1 MRRLKSDRFI
11 APSLAF
17 LLLGLS
23 LEGAQASSY
32 VQMEAAAREH
42 AASVHASRAERAVAA
57 ARKNLAASDGGARA
71 FASTGYAD
79 AREPVTDTLVRN
91 YGRTHLTVGVRW
103 PFLASQLAQK
113 RNVTE
118 AEWDMARAQ
127 LREDLAGNDAVRKL
141 RAEAVKAAHAR
152 QRVAL
157 ASGFINASQPLQ
169 AQMQERVRN
178 GAMLAAEAMELQDLG
193 HAARTQLA
201 RHTQAQG
208 QAEAMMRH
216 QAGLAAQAPLPEAG
230 PNWAAACFDASRL
243 MQEDGRGLEAAQEIN
258 LAAASAQLRLLDGG
272 MLNHVEAGV
281 QLAHSRLNDSPGH
294 SGHNTGVFVDFQL
307 PLQWRSMRDSR
318 RDEWTAKR
326 RQAEAL
332 LQQERHLRQFDI
344 DRGLRERELL
354 LSELDQARL
363 SLKTA
368 QEAWRVAGLRAA
380 AQEGEGLVQ
389 QYRAR
394 HALYGAGMRVI
405 DISERLRLAEVELL
419 ALGPACSTLEQ
430 AEGKAAETV
439 STREDAPPA
448 SVQVSAS
455 PARQPIAESTSSSAP
470 LQAVRLGWYVWDAQ
484 PLLTDPQRLKTL
496 PPTSRLLLSFTAE
509 QLRKMDPADWG
520 RLYTQA
526 QHKGIRLELLLG
538 DPHWV
543 QPKGRRD
550 LMTLLAGVRGLRV
563 DALHL
568 DLEHSQLPEGS
579 MDTGNWKQAVVETMR
594 EAGRAVPWPLALTT
608 HYRDLDDASFL
619 QALHQAGV
627 AEVVPMVYSQ
637 NRQRVKDVTLRLLTH
652 ARQTQGLR
660 VGLAQSIER
669 ELSKEESS
677 YHKGRQQSQAQWA
690 ALTRELSGQPHFSGV
705 IVQSLA
711 EYQKAKP

>member
-1 MRRLKSDRFI
+1 MRRLTSDRVI
-11 APSLAF
+11 APGLAC
-17 LLLGLS
+17 LLLGLPLKS
-23 LEGAQASSY
+23 VHAASY
-32 VQMEAAAREH
+32 AQMEAAAREQ
-42 AASVHASRAERAVAA
+42 AASVHASRAERAAA
-57 ARKNLAASDGGARA
+57 QARKDLAASDGGARA

-91 YGRTHLTVGVRW
+91 YGRAHLTVGVRW

-141 RAEAVKAAHAR
+141 RAEAVKAVHAR

-157 ASGFINASQPLQ
+157 ASGFVEASQPLQ
-169 AQMQERVRN
+169 AQLQARVRN

-201 RHTQAQG
+201 RHTQAQT
-208 QAEAMMRH
+208 QAEAMLRH

-230 PNWAAACFDASRL
+230 PSWGAACFDAARL

-272 MLNHVEAGV
+272 MLSHVEAGV
-281 QLAHSRLNDSPGH
+281 QLAHSRLKDSPGH

-318 RDEWTAKR
+318 RNEWTAKR
-326 RQAEAL
+326 QQAETL
-332 LQQERHLRQFDI
+332 LQQERHLRQFDV

-354 LSELDQARL
+354 QAELEQARMG
-363 SLKTA
+363 LKTA
-368 QEAWRVAGLRAA
+368 QEGWRVTGLRAA
-380 AQEGEGLVQ
+380 AQEGESLAQ

-394 HALYGAGMRVI
+394 HAVYGAGMRVI

-419 ALGPACSTLEQ
+419 ALGPVCPTLEQ
-430 AEGKAAETV
+430 TGGEAAPAAT
-439 STREDAPPA
+439 EDAPLAMASAQTPA
-448 SVQVSAS
+448 SEMQQTAAEP
-455 PARQPIAESTSSSAP
+455 PASAP
-470 LQAVRLGWYVWDAQ
+470 APAVRLGWYVWDAQ
-484 PLLTDPQRLKTL
+484 PLLQEPQRLKNL
-496 PPTSRLLLSFTAE
+496 PPTSRLLLSFKAE
-509 QLRKMDPADWG
+509 QLRNMDAAQWG
-520 RLYTQA
+520 RLYAQA
-526 QHKGIRLELLLG
+526 QRQGIRLELLLG

-543 QPKGRRD
+543 QPQGRRE
-550 LMTLLAGVRGLRV
+550 LMSLLASARGLRV

-568 DLEHSQLPEGS
+568 DLEHSQLPKGS
-579 MDTGNWKQAVVETMR
+579 MDTGSWKQAVVQTMR
-594 EAGRAVPWPLALTT
+594 EAGQAVPWPLVLTT
-608 HYRDLDDASFL
+608 HHRDLDDARFL

-627 AEVVPMVYSQ
+627 GEVVPMVYSQ
-637 NRQRVKDVTLRLLTH
+637 NQQRVKDVTLRLLEQ
-652 ARQTQGLR
+652 ARQAQGLR

-669 ELSKEESS
+669 ELSPEESS
-677 YHKGRQQSQAQWA
+677 HHKGRQQSQAQWA
-690 ALTRELSGQPHFSGV
+690 WLARELSSQPHFSGV